1 MIFKELLGYLK
12 KYSIKPVVIVDS
24 NAQLYGFMEIQK
36 NDKKLEENI
45 LYVAQS
51 DDLKKLPDTK
61 KTINILYFGNK
72 DRIGR
77 FEGARVNI
85 AVISDESKIH
95 EIITELQRKNAEDMR
110 RHDSMRILTEA
121 LFDNRGTQH
130 ILDAAHRILRNPLIA
145 IGRSNNYIQLSYDD
159 EDIAKKP
166 ILRKLFSDLEQPTN
180 GDPLTDKIVEKF
192 LLDKA
197 TVKKVRE
204 QDFDTVVRHT
214 NSKLKCEQLSVLIR
228 VKGIEVG
235 KLVMLGTTSEFDE
248 FDEKMFYR
256 LSRLFSQELQKKSLY
271 TKNRNEVKAQFV
283 NYLLTSKEVSS
294 DRISRFINIDKVVE
308 MKDRFYVTVIQNSSE
323 EVEVDSSVFD
333 LVTEQLKPILVNS
346 LYLVRD
352 TELVILFNLPKE
364 TDIRDVIDEPL
375 YALANKN
382 HLVAGVSNPFSD
394 LKETK
399 KFYEQAKKAANVGT
413 EYPQWTINYFSI
425 IAPIEMFHV
434 INRYDDLKAYIY
446 PTVLDLLEY
455 DRKNNS
461 NLTTTLYVYLD
472 NFGNTAKSAEL
483 LYIHK
488 NTLLY
493 RMQKIKEI
501 LHCELESGEEIL
513 RVMMS
518 LRIIRVLGL
527 YDFPKEYAPK
537 Y

>member
-1 MIFKELLGYLK
+1 MIFKELLVFLK
-12 KYSIKPVVIVDS
+12 KYNVKPVMIVDS
-24 NAQLYGFMEIQK
+24 DEQLYGFMEYQK
-36 NDKKLEENI
+36 SGKKLEENI
-45 LYVAQS
+45 LYFAQG

-61 KTINILYFGNK
+61 KTINILYLGDK
-72 DRIGR
+72 DKIGP
-77 FEGARVNI
+77 FEGVRANI
-85 AVISDESKIH
+85 AIVPEPKDIQD
-95 EIITELQRKNAEDMR
+95 ITVELQKKNAEDMR
-110 RHDSMRILTEA
+110 RHDSMRYLTEA

-130 ILDAAHRILRNPLIA
+130 ILDAAHKILGNPLIA

-159 EDIAKKP
+159 EDISKKQ
-166 ILRKLFSDLEQPTN
+166 ILRKLLNDLEQPTN

-192 LLDKA
+192 LLDKSM
-197 TVKKVRE
+197 VKKIRE
-204 QDFDTVVRHT
+204 QDTDTVVRST
-214 NSKLKCEQLSVLIR
+214 NNKLKCEQMSVLIR

-235 KLVMLGTTSEFDE
+235 KLVMLGTTKEFND

-283 NYLLTSKEVSS
+283 NYLLSTKEISS
-294 DRISRFINIDKVVE
+294 ERINRFINVDKVIEVKE
-308 MKDRFYVTVIQNSSE
+308 RFYVTVIQNSSE
-323 EVEVDSSVFD
+323 ETEVDSSVFD

-352 TELVILFNLPKE
+352 TELVILFNLPKG
-364 TDIRDVIDEPL
+364 TNIRSVIDEPL

-382 HLVAGVSNPFSD
+382 HLVAGVSNPFDD
-394 LKETK
+394 LKETRK
-399 KFYEQAKKAANVGT
+399 YYDQAKKAANVGS
-413 EYPQWTINYFSI
+413 EFPQWTINYFSI
-425 IAPIEMFHV
+425 IAPVEMFHV
-434 INRYDDLKAYIY
+434 INRYDDLKAYIF

-501 LHCELESGEEIL
+501 LHCELENGEEIL
-513 RVMMS
+513 RIMMS

-527 YDFPKEYAPK
+527 YEFPAEYAPK